1 MSGHEVYE
9 ASQNDYI
16 EVVNIGEDNS
26 DSEVTIFYRPNKG
39 FKIVNAYLVSEKQ
52 RTRHGRDYT
61 MLNIVS
67 SKANRFVVRR
77 YDDGEYYLENDD
89 GFWMTE
95 DQVNLN

>member
-26 DSEVTIFYRPNKG
+26 VSEVTIFYRPNK
-39 FKIVNAYLVSEKQ
+39 
-52 RTRHGRDYT
+52 
-61 MLNIVS
+61 
-67 SKANRFVVRR
+67 
-77 YDDGEYYLENDD
+77 EYYLENDD
-89 GFWMTE
+89 GFWMNE